1 MSISKSGVS
10 LCSLTYD
17 QDTGYRVNA
26 SVAYIYPIL
35 RGEEKRLNLT
45 VLTNAWIYR
54 IDVIDGFTTG
64 VNVINDLLGVG
75 ENLQNHPEVII
86 TWELHEPREDKTV
99 LWADVALLACR
110 EPPNIQGGDGTAPDA
125 LMHIYTIPFDVH
137 QAALGYASPKTS
149 ADPGEHPAINF
160 RYFTDPDG
168 YDEKTI
174 V

>member
-1 MSISKSGVS
+1 
-10 LCSLTYD
+10 
-17 QDTGYRVNA
+17 
-26 SVAYIYPIL
+26 
-35 RGEEKRLNLT
+35 
-45 VLTNAWIYR
+45 
-54 IDVIDGFTTG
+54 
-64 VNVINDLLGVG
+64 VINNLLGVG

-125 LMHIYTIPFDVH
+125 LMHIYTVPFDVH

-168 YDEKTI
+168 YDKKTI
-174 V
+174 VWPRRTAREIVSQHLLSKWIKREVAPGSGCQTDQERSEYRRKTPTRCTIHVARPRWEMLFMA